1 MKLKESKL
9 FWDLYR
15 HTGDF
20 FTLNMKEDAKEKYN
34 DYLDGEIIARLSASK
49 DENFAG
55 GWIVRKGN
63 GIPYLI
69 SFYEQVDYIM
79 IITAKVELLTTE
91 NR

>member
-1 MKLKESKL
+1 MKLKENKT

-20 FTLNMKEDAKEKYN
+20 FAKDIKEDAKEKYG
-34 DYLDGEIIARLSASK
+34 DYLEGDIIARLSASK

-63 GIPYLI
+63 GIPYLL
-69 SFYEQVDYIM
+69 SFYEQIDYIM
-79 IITAKVELLTTE
+79 IITAKVELLTGE
-91 NR
+91 